1 MSDQF
6 EVDTDEL
13 VEQLGEHQRLTG
25 TEPKDESSGMTR
37 RDLLMRG
44 GAAAAAV
51 SGVGALAGAAA
62 AAPAKTGAF
71 TGTLACDHAR
81 RRVADARGSEE
92 GGGRPRLQVR
102 PDRDRPG
109 HDGPEG
115 DHGAGDVRHLRR
127 LQLPGHPDVVVASP
141 DAHRHQEDHGLA
153 SAVQAVR
160 VRQGPPRRERRD
172 LRRRRRPVPG
182 ALPEAGHDGPAADE
196 GLDRSRTRTSSSG
209 WSTSAPTRPGAR
221 CPGTSSAR
229 RRTSTRTRSAT
240 TPTSSRS
247 CRTRSAGPSS

>member
-1 MSDQF
+1 
-6 EVDTDEL
+6 
-13 VEQLGEHQRLTG
+13 
-25 TEPKDESSGMTR
+25 MTR
-37 RDLLMRG
+37 RDLLHARWRGRSGGVGCRRARGRGDG
-44 GAAAAAV
+44 GAGEEGQV
-51 SGVGALAGAAA
+51 HRHV
-62 AAPAKTGAF
+62 
-71 TGTLACDHAR
+71 ACDHAR
-81 RRVADARGSEE
+81 CRVADARGSEE
-92 GGGRPRLQVR
+92 GGSRPRLQVR

-115 DHGAGDVRHLRR
+115 DHRAGDVRHLRR

-141 DAHRHQEDHGLA
+141 DARRHQEDHGLA
-153 SAVQAVR
+153 AAVQAVR
-160 VRQGPPRRERRD
+160 VRQGAPRLERRD

-182 ALPEAGHDGPAADE
+182 ALPEAGHDRPAADE
-196 GLDRSRTRTSSSG
+196 GRAEVEQG
-209 WSTSAPTRPGAR
+209 HRPVGDQRAHRQDARAR